1 SMQRMVKDYTN
12 LYYLPAMQSG
22 AEYHS
27 EKFATARTMSAWKN
41 HMRQSWGNVRIEAVP
56 PKLLQ
61 VQTGQPIDLSARVWL
76 NGTAQDEVA
85 LEIVAGQQNEQGEL
99 VDPTVAPMTAVSTQ
113 DGALVYRGQLQPAD
127 SGQLMVG
134 IRVRPQNAHL
144 INRYETGLNHWA

>member
-1 SMQRMVKDYTN
+1 M
-12 LYYLPAMQSG
+12 
-22 AEYHS
+22 
-27 EKFATARTMSAWKN
+27 
-41 HMRQSWGNVRIEAVP
+41 
-56 PKLLQ
+56 
-61 VQTGQPIDLSARVWL
+61 
-76 NGTAQDEVA
+76 A